1 LPECFDVVG
10 FVADEAG
17 DVAIESAFDGFGVA
31 LWGYD

>member
-17 DVAIESAFDGFGVA
+17 DVAFEGAFDCFGVS
-31 LWGYD
+31 LS